1 MFREA
6 VVMTTDALD
15 RSPITLAASP
25 VWDDEEQLFRF
36 RAFGNPGIR
45 EVGVTREGGLAI
57 VNAHASSVEACQ
69 RVFAERREL
78 IEGRA
83 NSYLRDGRVPNEIGL
98 FFLGKHD
105 LEEDCE
111 EEENGDGELM

>member
-1 MFREA
+1 
-6 VVMTTDALD
+6 MTTDALD

-25 VWDDEEQLFRF
+25 VWDGEEGLFRF
-36 RAFGNPGIR
+36 RAFGNPGIL

-57 VNAHASSVEACQ
+57 VNAQASSVEACQ
-69 RVFAERREL
+69 RVLAERREL

-83 NSYLRDGRVPNEIGL
+83 NSYIRDGRMPNEIGL

-105 LEEDCE
+105 LGEDSEEEDD
-111 EEENGDGELM
+111 GDDNLI